1 MVQPQFAIRY
11 LNSQLEAEKQI
22 IALCD
27 KLFYSCDNQFGGEN
41 MTTIHDLIEE
51 VKSNPRID
59 RAGMIICHNGIVR
72 GFSRDG
78 KEVSKLSVKADRKV
92 LEKIIDETGKK
103 PGIVD
108 VKVHINEGEL
118 GVGDD
123 VLLVVVAGDI
133 RDNTFPVLIEL
144 VGNIKKSVLEKED
157 I

>member
-1 MVQPQFAIRY
+1 
-11 LNSQLEAEKQI
+11 
-22 IALCD
+22 
-27 KLFYSCDNQFGGEN
+27 

-51 VKSNPRID
+51 VRSNPRID
-59 RAGMIICHNGIVR
+59 RAGMIVCHNGIVR

-78 KEVSKLSVKADRKV
+78 KEVSKLSVKANRKA
-92 LEKIIDETGKK
+92 LEKMIDEAREK

-108 VKVHINEGEL
+108 LRVHINEGEL

-144 VGNIKKSVLEKED
+144 VGKIKRVVQRVIKPANFTFYGLAHRSDTLLCSF
-157 I
+157 

>member
-1 MVQPQFAIRY
+1 
-11 LNSQLEAEKQI
+11 
-22 IALCD
+22 
-27 KLFYSCDNQFGGEN
+27 
-41 MTTIHDLIEE
+41 MTTIHDLIKE

-78 KEVSKLSVKADRKV
+78 KDVSRLSVKANIKA
-92 LEKIIDETGKK
+92 LEKMIDEAMEK

-108 VKVHINEGEL
+108 IKVHINEGVL

-133 RDNTFPVLIEL
+133 RENTFPVLIEL
-144 VGNIKKSVLEKED
+144 VGKIKRSVLEKED